1 MIKNKKALTF
11 LCSIFVIV
19 EIFLSHYVQITS
31 TDIANP
37 AKFFAI
43 ALACAFCVLSIEKSN
58 VYLFTQ
64 LALVATVG
72 ADYFLVYIPER
83 HQLYGMLCFAV
94 AQILY
99 FLRIYFEDTCQKR
112 KKLNLILR
120 IATLIIAPVCTIAF
134 LGEKADMLAIV
145 SVFYYLNICLNLVFA
160 SIQSNINPLLV
171 IGFIC
176 FIICDTFIGLANVG
190 PYLQIPEGSFIHTIM
205 NPGFDP
211 SWAFYIPSQTL
222 LAISILPNRFKKQ

>member
-31 TDIANP
+31 TEIANP

-43 ALACAFCVLSIEKSN
+43 ALACAFCVLSIEKSK

-99 FLRIYFEDTCQKR
+99 FLRIYFEDTCQKLLLKVTIEDAIACDEIFSLLMGDKVEPR
-112 KKLNLILR
+112 RIFIEENAKFAENLDI
-120 IATLIIAPVCTIAF
+120 
-134 LGEKADMLAIV
+134 
-145 SVFYYLNICLNLVFA
+145 
-160 SIQSNINPLLV
+160 
-171 IGFIC
+171 
-176 FIICDTFIGLANVG
+176 
-190 PYLQIPEGSFIHTIM
+190 
-205 NPGFDP
+205 
-211 SWAFYIPSQTL
+211 
-222 LAISILPNRFKKQ
+222 